1 MNPLISAA
9 SLLIHL
15 FFDAYIFILLL
26 RFILQKLNVSWY
38 NPVSRFIITVTQKP
52 LIPFRKII
60 PRRDGYDFAILVFAL
75 IVQLIENCF
84 LWWIQS
90 GALPH
95 GVGLILIVVSQVLG
109 KFITIYTYAIIVNA
123 ISSWIP
129 TMQMNPLS
137 QIISL
142 LVDPLLS
149 VFRRYI
155 PLIAGIDISPIFAL
169 VGLTLIN
176 MVIVTPLLMEGMK
189 LM

>member
-9 SLLIHL
+9 TLLIHL

-38 NPVSRFIITVTQKP
+38 NPISRFIITVTQKP

-60 PRRDGYDFAILVFAL
+60 PKYDGYDFAILVLAL
-75 IVQLIENCF
+75 IVQCIEDG
-84 LWWIQS
+84 LLLWIQMD
-90 GALPH
+90 ALPH
-95 GVGLILIVVSQVLG
+95 SIGLVIIIFAQLMGKLIL
-109 KFITIYTYAIIVNA
+109 IYTYAIIINA

-129 TMQMNPLS
+129 SIQANPFS
-137 QIISL
+137 QIIYYM
-142 LVDPLLS
+142 VDPMLS
-149 VFRRYI
+149 IFRQYI

-189 LM
+189 LI